1 MKLNSAF
8 FSSLFAITIAQ
19 TVISADVWAA
29 KQDKPERWFE
39 IEVILFKQL
48 GNKAALKEQFP
59 EGINASNLPSYKQ
72 AFDLFTPYLQ
82 PNLTSIKHFL
92 PHCSEKGKQP
102 LFLEAQ
108 PNINAFTFNK
118 EPNKVPD
125 EIFDDMTDVSEALYS
140 QAEVA
145 SFKLDLQ
152 KVALAKPIFSTENLC
167 IITQNEIESLFD
179 EKELTDFN
187 IDSFSVSAL
196 PSRLNVSGMH
206 NSDDPYLIADE
217 SLLLKDIGQRL
228 RWSKEFQPL
237 LHFGWRQV
245 GITKKQA
252 IPLKLVAGEHLEH
265 KYQQALIE
273 YETEMN
279 AARIMN
285 QRVNQTNE
293 VNRLVDN
300 INIAPAS
307 AINLHETEQKI
318 KTEKKKQALN
328 QLFSRIEFINSNDID
343 NNTISNIVND
353 IDEQNL
359 DTILASDEDRII
371 LDDQLLNMGNPPKK
385 PLQPWFLD
393 GLIKIHLDHYLYIN
407 ADFNVFNQNN
417 VKPFIE
423 DDEVNDVKLINFSQ
437 NRRVITGEIHYF
449 DHPYIGMIVQ
459 IRRFDPT
466 KPVGEQVSQAIK

>member
-1 MKLNSAF
+1 MKFNSVF
-8 FSSLFAITIAQ
+8 LSSLLAFSLSPVAM
-19 TVISADVWAA
+19 SANVETT
-29 KQDKPERWFE
+29 KPEKPERWFE

-72 AFDLFTPYLQ
+72 TFDLFTPYLQ
-82 PNLTSIKHFL
+82 PNLTSIKYFL

-108 PNINAFTFNK
+108 PNINVLSLNK
-118 EPNKVPD
+118 EPYKASNEMPN
-125 EIFDDMTDVSEALYS
+125 MSEALSS
-140 QAEVA
+140 QAEVDP
-145 SFKLDLQ
+145 FKLDLQ
-152 KVALAKPIFSTENLC
+152 KEALAKPIFSTENLC
-167 IITQNEIESLFD
+167 IITQNEMESLFD
-179 EKELTDFN
+179 EKQLTDFN
-187 IDSFSVSAL
+187 IDSFGVDAL
-196 PSRLNVSGMH
+196 PNRLNASGTH
-206 NSDDPYLIADE
+206 NSNAPYLIADE

-252 IPLKLVAGEHLEH
+252 IPLKLFAGEHLGY
-265 KYQQALIE
+265 KYQQNLTE
-273 YETEMN
+273 YKTEIN
-279 AARIMN
+279 TARIIN

-300 INIAPAS
+300 TNIAPVS
-307 AINLHETEQKI
+307 AINLHDTEQEVKTEQKQ
-318 KTEKKKQALN
+318 QALN
-328 QLFSRIEFINSNDID
+328 QLFSHIEFINSNDID
-343 NNTISNIVND
+343 NNAVSNIIND
-353 IDEQNL
+353 IVEQNL
-359 DTILASDEDRII
+359 DSILASNEDRI
-371 LDDQLLNMGNPPKK
+371 LLGDQLVNMGNPPKK

-407 ADFNVFNQNN
+407 ANFNIFNQNN
-417 VKPFIE
+417 VKMLIE
-423 DDEVNDVKLINFSQ
+423 DDKTNNVKLINFSQ

-449 DHPYIGMIVQ
+449 DHPYIGMIIQ